1 MVEEIKKLK
10 DEINNLKA
18 NINFLNR
25 NCLANRIL
33 IMRLASSLGLSA
45 NKVNELQEE
54 ALKLAEEKI
63 LKEEGNENV

>member
-1 MVEEIKKLK
+1 MVEEIKNLK
-10 DEINNLKA
+10 EENNNLKA
-18 NINFLNR
+18 SINFLNR

-33 IMRLASSLGLSA
+33 IMRLSNSLGLSA

>member
-10 DEINNLKA
+10 EEINNLKA